1 VYRTCGPQSH
11 CQDIAFFHEQRTR
24 TSTPSE
30 GLNSLFVT
38 YRPQTSPHASSKI
51 HTNMSSSPSLRGSS
65 REPSLRPSTPDQNRP
80 TPTRNGSFSVA
91 PKSEYLRNALQARR
105 AQNTPTPSPLE
116 ARAPPPP
123 TPKPLEVKTLK
134 TSPDAFAEFDLTEEQ
149 TAPVSPIRRRRP
161 SDVGPPRS
169 KTNRELTNEIDKL
182 KETLMTTNMRVELLK
197 KDNREVNQNLTAA
210 RELIEQ
216 LEPLEDENYE
226 LQAENNQLRLKIEK
240 MDEEIAHLR
249 DDNEDQRK
257 TNEELTAIASES
269 AAHWAAHES
278 AIEEAAECIIK
289 MEEEK
294 SLLSTELKRLKERVI
309 ALESTSPA
317 STLVGSPAKYPSRV
331 YSVDESRPSTSHFD
345 SDYYSATE
353 PGSPPPPVNASSD
366 SVKSFTP
373 SERSKKFLDL
383 TEERRRSARN
393 LVKRMSAA
401 SLKALRDCPSPPPEV
416 PQIPTAYQSQI
427 PSILEEDR
435 SRTPQSAPRRH
446 RKGRQA
452 VPQPLMD
459 AAQISPARPS
469 SVAPQAP
476 VPAPDG
482 LRGLY
487 RPDRSTRSR
496 TSHGDRPST
505 SHVVTPTN
513 AASFASR
520 QQSGAEASPYVPSRG
535 SSKYAQTGSSSE
547 HLPRHTPRPRHSST
561 NLRSGDTTPGQ
572 STPQS
577 VSSEWATPAPSS
589 SPPVSVASLND
600 LTTEVDPREDKERW
614 WRSMDRL
621 TLSQVM
627 AQQVQ
632 QTVLGGQHSNTL
644 RAENQYAPPPPRG
657 LDTSVGSGGS
667 GTKSRTAPSTAVN
680 SPYGEQDF
688 LFNANESEE
697 DFLRKA
703 RSGGPRRLP

>member
-1 VYRTCGPQSH
+1 
-11 CQDIAFFHEQRTR
+11 
-24 TSTPSE
+24 
-30 GLNSLFVT
+30 
-38 YRPQTSPHASSKI
+38 
-51 HTNMSSSPSLRGSS
+51 MSSSHSSRDSS
-65 REPSLRPSTPDQNRP
+65 REPSLRTSTPD
-80 TPTRNGSFSVA
+80 PTRSTATRSGSFSVA

-105 AQNTPTPSPLE
+105 AQNTPTPSLSE

-123 TPKPLEVKTLK
+123 APRPLEVKTPQ
-134 TSPDAFAEFDLTEEQ
+134 TSPDAFAEFALSEEQ
-149 TAPVSPIRRRRP
+149 TAPVSPIRRRRRP
-161 SDVGPPRS
+161 SEVGPPRS

-182 KETLMTTNMRVELLK
+182 KETLMTTNLRVELLK
-197 KDNREVNQNLTAA
+197 KDNSQTKQELTAA
-210 RELIEQ
+210 REQLEQ

-226 LQAENNQLRLKIEK
+226 LHAENNQLRLKIEK

-249 DDNEDQRK
+249 DDNEEQRK

-294 SLLSTELKRLKERVI
+294 SLLSKELKQLKERVV
-309 ALESTSPA
+309 ALESPSPT

-353 PGSPPPPVNASSD
+353 PGSPPPPVKASNE

-383 TEERRRSARN
+383 TEERRRSARD

-416 PQIPTAYQSQI
+416 PQIPMAYQSQTL
-427 PSILEEDR
+427 SIVEEDR
-435 SRTPQSAPRRH
+435 SVTPQRAPTRH
-446 RKGRQA
+446 RKARQA
-452 VPQPLMD
+452 VPQSLMG
-459 AAQISPARPS
+459 AAQIFPARPS
-469 SVAPQAP
+469 SVAPQTP
-476 VPAPDG
+476 LPAPDG

-496 TSHGDRPST
+496 TSNDARPPG
-505 SHVVTPTN
+505 SHVPSLIN

-520 QQSGAEASPYVPSRG
+520 QQSAAEALPYVPSRG
-535 SSKYAQTGSSSE
+535 SSKYAQTGGSSSE
-547 HLPRHTPRPRHSST
+547 HLPRHTPRPRHIET

-572 STPQS
+572 STPTS
-577 VSSEWATPAPSS
+577 VSSVWATPAPSSSTCDPSS
-589 SPPVSVASLND
+589 SPPVSVASSND

-627 AQQVQ
+627 AQQSQ
-632 QTVLGGQHSNTL
+632 QHMLGGQHSNAP
-644 RAENQYAPPPPRG
+644 RAEDRTPPPRIK
-657 LDTSVGSGGS
+657 TSLESVRSGGS
-667 GTKSRTAPSTAVN
+667 KKNRTAVN
-680 SPYGEQDF
+680 NPYGEQDF

>member
-1 VYRTCGPQSH
+1 
-11 CQDIAFFHEQRTR
+11 
-24 TSTPSE
+24 
-30 GLNSLFVT
+30 
-38 YRPQTSPHASSKI
+38 
-51 HTNMSSSPSLRGSS
+51 MSSSPSSRGSS
-65 REPSLRPSTPDQNRP
+65 REPSLRPSTPDQTRP
-80 TPTRNGSFSVA
+80 APTRSGSFSVA

-123 TPKPLEVKTLK
+123 APKPAEVKAPK
-134 TSPDAFAEFDLTEEQ
+134 TSPDAFAEFALTEEQ

-161 SDVGPPRS
+161 SDAGPPRS

-197 KDNREVNQNLTAA
+197 KDNRETKQELLVA
-210 RELIEQ
+210 REQIDQ

-226 LQAENNQLRLKIEK
+226 LQAENNQLKLKIEK
-240 MDEEIAHLR
+240 MDEEIAHLK
-249 DDNEDQRK
+249 DDNEEHRK

-294 SLLSTELKRLKERVI
+294 SLLSKELKQLKERII
-309 ALESTSPA
+309 ALESTSPT

-353 PGSPPPPVNASSD
+353 PGSPPSPVKASNE

-373 SERSKKFLDL
+373 SERSKKFLDV
-383 TEERRRSARN
+383 TEERRRSARD
-393 LVKRMSAA
+393 LAKRMSAA

-416 PQIPTAYQSQI
+416 PQIPMAYQLQT

-435 SRTPQSAPRRH
+435 CRTSQRASTRH
-446 RKGRQA
+446 CKGRQA
-452 VPQPLMD
+452 IQHSLMD
-459 AAQISPARPS
+459 AANLSPARPS
-469 SVAPQAP
+469 SVAPHTPA
-476 VPAPDG
+476 PAPDG

-487 RPDRSTRSR
+487 RPDRSARSR
-496 TSHGDRPST
+496 TSNDVRPSA

-520 QQSGAEASPYVPSRG
+520 QQSAAEASPYVPSRG
-535 SSKYAQTGSSSE
+535 SSKYAQTGSSNE
-547 HLPRHTPRPRHSST
+547 HLPRHTPRPRHSQK

-572 STPQS
+572 STPAS
-577 VSSEWATPAPSS
+577 VSPEWATPAPSS
-589 SPPVSVASLND
+589 SPPVFVASPND

-627 AQQVQ
+627 KQQSQ
-632 QTVLGGQHSNTL
+632 QHMLGGQQSNTP
-644 RAENQYAPPPPRG
+644 RAEDRTLPPRIITA
-657 LDTSVGSGGS
+657 LESVRSGGS
-667 GTKSRTAPSTAVN
+667 KKSRTAPSTAVD
-680 SPYGEQDF
+680 SPYVEQDF
-688 LFNANESEE
+688 LFNTNESEE

-703 RSGGPRRLP
+703 RSGGPRRQP